1 MRPSL
6 DVEQKIKLVMEKRK
20 ESEGNSV
27 ERDGVTVRGVE
38 WIEMDEEAKE
48 DETDRPIVK
57 RWYGRKGEEQILVKC
72 VMVPS
77 S

>member
-6 DVEQKIKLVMEKRK
+6 DVEQKIKLVME

-38 WIEMDEEAKE
+38 WIGLKWMKKQKK
-48 DETDRPIVK
+48 TK
-57 RWYGRKGEEQILVKC
+57 QID
-72 VMVPS
+72 P
-77 S
+77 

>member
-1 MRPSL
+1 
-6 DVEQKIKLVMEKRK
+6 
-20 ESEGNSV
+20 
-27 ERDGVTVRGVE
+27 
-38 WIEMDEEAKE
+38 MDEEAKE

-57 RWYGRKGEEQILVKC
+57 RWRWYGRKGEEQILVKC